1 MSPSSLFKQSITTV
15 SINLSYSQSTPNFR
29 IQNRCPREPLASRG
43 GTKVSGRPRGLTGAL
58 GPPPL
63 TGQSKVG
70 GCELH
75 GRGSWPSSKY
85 SREAWSDQSQE
96 KPKRRGQTLEDGK
109 GGIPHG
115 PTANPRW
122 RGRNM
127 SNEHRGQPKILN

>member
-1 MSPSSLFKQSITTV
+1 MSPSSHFKQSITTV
-15 SINLSYSQSTPNFR
+15 PINLSSSR
-29 IQNRCPREPLASRG
+29 ISESKTCPRQPLASRG

-96 KPKRRGQTLEDGK
+96 KPKRRGRALEDGK